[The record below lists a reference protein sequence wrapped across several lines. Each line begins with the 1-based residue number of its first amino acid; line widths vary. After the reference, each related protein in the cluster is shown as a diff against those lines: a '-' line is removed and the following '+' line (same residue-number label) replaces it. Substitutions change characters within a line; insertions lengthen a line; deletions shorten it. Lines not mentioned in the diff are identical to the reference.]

1 MTMKLNDDL
10 VVEII
15 SHLPLKLAI
24 QCKLI
29 SKNFNRWISNPK
41 FSQTLFQHDQ
51 KVWTLAFASTS
62 HGVSRDFQKIFRN
75 LIIPN
80 IHHQTSLF
88 RFSVVAACKGLL
100 LLVFHEV
107 GTFCVFNP
115 ITRAHQLIPYP
126 KHYEHKR
133 IGDAGL
139 FVDYPTSDQYIL
151 VTVDWLDEGKGY
163 NFQVLSSKERS
174 GLWREV
180 QFRMTPGSNIK
191 PTYVHYSLH
200 WLTSGNRVLAF
211 DAKREEATILDPP
224 EFLNI
229 HNNIHN
235 NPKGRRIRKK
245 LYCSYEKLVMV
256 QGQLTLVRTY
266 KKSTM
271 IAAYD
276 CESSNWRVSPT
287 LEKTIWFVL
296 PICIDGKQVLFLVGG
311 GYMYEYDS
319 EINTLKKPA
328 VCNEE
333 YGIPGVTY
341 SFKPS
346 LAPVHETLSRTVD
359 AKHLPGITATL
370 DELRRC
376 ITKGI
381 N

>member
-126 KHYEHKR
+126 KHYEHRR

-139 FVDYPTSDQYIL
+139 FVDYPTSDQYKL

-191 PTYVHYSLH
+191 PTCVPDSLH

-235 NPKGRRIRKK
+235 KSRKK
-245 LYCSYEKLVMV
+245 AAEVRKKACSYLQAGADIGSSTRKLRE
-256 QGQLTLVRTY
+256 TL
-266 KKSTM
+266 
-271 IAAYD
+271 
-276 CESSNWRVSPT
+276 
-287 LEKTIWFVL
+287 F
-296 PICIDGKQVLFLVGG
+296 F
-311 GYMYEYDS
+311 
-319 EINTLKKPA
+319 
-328 VCNEE
+328 NEE

-359 AKHLPGITATL
+359 AKHLPGCAP
-370 DELRRC
+370 
-376 ITKGI
+376 
-381 N
+381 